1 MINKEAILSPHL
13 ALPSEAALSH
23 SCVPAVAS
31 DQRSSASELDG
42 LHLSPHFTLG
52 ELTKTNVKGIDN
64 TPPHA
69 AVLNLRNLCEN
80 WLEELRYSYNV
91 LYCLKP

>member
-1 MINKEAILSPHL
+1 MNQNSRLTPHL

-23 SCVPAVAS
+23 S
-31 DQRSSASELDG
+31 SELDG

>member
-1 MINKEAILSPHL
+1 MEQVSINGKMKLS
-13 ALPSEAALSH
+13 
-23 SCVPAVAS
+23 
-31 DQRSSASELDG
+31 Q
-42 LHLSPHFTLG
+42 HFSLG
-52 ELTKTNVKGIDN
+52 ELTKTNVKGISN
-64 TPPHA
+64 VPPHA